1 MAKCRFRFEFRGPG
15 ESLLDTIRLHLER
28 AGGEIS
34 GEVTEGRFSLPT
46 PIGAFRGT
54 YSVSGQIIFLD
65 LTDKPFVVP
74 CRAIE
79 SRLAAYVKEMK

>member
-1 MAKCRFRFEFRGPG
+1 MAKCRFRFEFQGSG

-34 GEVTEGRFSLPT
+34 GEVREGRFSLPS

-54 YSVSGQIIFLD
+54 YSVSGQTILLD
-65 LTDKPFVVP
+65 LVEKPFVVP

-79 SRLAAYVKEMK
+79 SRLASYVKDMK

>member
-1 MAKCRFRFEFRGPG
+1 MAKCRFRFEFQGPG

-54 YSVSGQIIFLD
+54 YSVLGQTIILV
-65 LTDKPFVVP
+65 LTDKPFLVP
-74 CRAIE
+74 CGTIE
-79 SRLAAYVKEMK
+79 SRLAAYVKDVK